1 MHADSLETWRKEKD
15 DVKLWMKI
23 MIGLGLGIVTG
34 LVLGEK
40 ASYVKPIGTL
50 FINAIKMLI
59 IPLIFSSLIVGMTS
73 LKDSKQLGRIG
84 LKTLAVYMVTTAFA
98 VCIGL
103 IVSSIMTPGE
113 GMVIDMGT
121 AAAAKK
127 APPFI
132 DTLINIVPKNPLGAL
147 SSGKVLQVICFAIF
161 LGIAINITGEKAAPF
176 KRLCEAV
183 AEIMYTLTAI
193 VMEFAPYG
201 VFALMAWVV
210 GNYGASTLL
219 PLLKVILAMYIA
231 AVLHAVVVYGAGVSF
246 IARLNPLHFF
256 KGIMDAQA
264 VAFTTTS
271 SSGTLPVTMRCAKE
285 NLGVSKS
292 ISSFVLPMGA
302 TVNMDGTAI
311 YQGIVALF
319 VAQAAGIELTTTHY
333 MTLILSSTLAS
344 IGTAGVPGAGLIMLS
359 VTLSSIGLPLEGIA
373 LVAGIDRILDMAR
386 TCVNVTGDGMTALL
400 VGKSEGEFDKT
411 IYDSSDTL

>member
-1 MHADSLETWRKEKD
+1 M
-15 DVKLWMKI
+15 KLWMKI
-23 MIGLGLGIVTG
+23 MIGLGLGVVAGI
-34 LVLGEK
+34 VLGEK

-59 IPLIFSSLIVGMTS
+59 IPLIFSSIIVGMTS
-73 LKDSKQLGRIG
+73 LKDGKQLGRIG
-84 LKTLAVYMVTTAFA
+84 LKTLAIYMLTTAFA

-103 IVSSIMTPGE
+103 LVSAILTPGE

-121 AAAAKK
+121 ATAAKK

-132 DTLINIVPKNPLGAL
+132 DTIINIVPKNPLGAL

-161 LGIAINITGEKAAPF
+161 LGIAINLTGEKADPF
-176 KRLCEAV
+176 KRVCEAV

-210 GNYGASTLL
+210 GHYGASTLL
-219 PLLKVILAMYIA
+219 PLLKIILAMYIA
-231 AVLHAVVVYGAGVSF
+231 AVLHAVVVYGSGVAL
-246 IARLNPLHFF
+246 IAKLNPIKFF

-271 SSGTLPVTMRCAKE
+271 SSGSLPVTIRCAQE

-292 ISSFVLPMGA
+292 VSSFVLPLGA

-311 YQGIVALF
+311 YQGVVALF

-333 MTLILSSTLAS
+333 MILILSSTLAS

-359 VTLSSIGLPLEGIA
+359 VTLSSIGLPMEGIA
-373 LVAGIDRILDMAR
+373 LVAGIDRVLDMAR

-400 VGKSEGEFDKT
+400 VAKSEGEFDKE
-411 IYDSSDTL
+411 IYEATEAV

>member
-1 MHADSLETWRKEKD
+1 M
-15 DVKLWMKI
+15 KLWMKI
-23 MIGLGLGIVTG
+23 MIGLGLGVVVG
-34 LVLGEK
+34 LVLGDK

-84 LKTLAVYMVTTAFA
+84 MKTLGIYMVTTAFA

-103 IVSSIMTPGE
+103 LVSTLLSPGE
-113 GMVIDMGT
+113 GMVIDMG
-121 AAAAKK
+121 AATAAKK

-161 LGIAINITGEKAAPF
+161 LGIAINITGEKADPF
-176 KRLCEAV
+176 KRVCEAV
-183 AEIMYTLTAI
+183 AEIMYTLTSI
-193 VMEFAPYG
+193 VMDFAPYG

-210 GNYGASTLL
+210 GHYGASTLL
-219 PLLKVILAMYIA
+219 PLLKIILAMYIA
-231 AVLHAVVVYGAGVSF
+231 AIIHAVLVYGSGVAL
-246 IARLNPLHFF
+246 IAKLNPIKFF
-256 KGIMDAQA
+256 KGIVDAQA

-271 SSGTLPVTMRCAKE
+271 SSGTLPVTIRCAQE
-285 NLGVSKS
+285 NLGISKS
-292 ISSFVLPMGA
+292 ISSFVLPLGA

-311 YQGIVALF
+311 YQGVAAMF
-319 VAQAAGIELTTTHY
+319 VAQAAGIDLTATHY

-344 IGTAGVPGAGLIMLS
+344 IGAAGVPGAGLIMLS
-359 VTLSSIGLPLEGIA
+359 VTLSSIGLPMEGIA

-386 TCVNVTGDGMTALL
+386 TCVNVTGDGMTSLL
-400 VGKSEGEFDKT
+400 VAKSEGEFDRE
-411 IYDSSDTL
+411 IYEATDAV